1 MQAVTDVSFPDAVA
15 ERSGH
20 AVADVT
26 RVLAEARVPT
36 SDTVGAPHRL
46 RVTRLAFTGKK
57 AGLLTDDIDFDQEF
71 SSGLWALTS
80 QRNDAGKTSIL
91 EIIMWCL
98 RGHPKKLQ
106 DDVRAWLH
114 NVRLEGTVDDDPFIV
129 EFDVTE
135 GIPTGSLTCGTDVR
149 PFASDAAFADTL
161 SQFMMERLGFDTFQ
175 LWVEGQGVATHR
187 WPSYSTVLYLPREA
201 EGAVIGDMAGN
212 GVAQRLV
219 QLFVGIRWART
230 YSACQAALRQAQS
243 AAANRDEEQE
253 TLQRVASSTVTAK
266 RSELDT
272 VKIKRAAL
280 PNELPSEADIA
291 AANANWM
298 ALITQHAKV
307 VSSHHEAER
316 DAKAA
321 QRRATR
327 ERKRLT
333 DITEAALA
341 RRLFHGLDPAKCPRC
356 STEIGP
362 DRKEAEKVNH
372 ACAVCDRELDLDLD
386 VEIDDAPIDAEEADE
401 AGSSE
406 TLQQLVA
413 DLEALAA
420 AEKQTVAILAGQ
432 VTTLAKQVTAA
443 ETLVERYSSMG
454 AQVDQRRALETQ
466 AAALEAVIAELRNLT
481 GDAPE
486 PPPPPED
493 HAKLE
498 ILQAAMSEAKARRDA
513 GFSAVVD
520 EVNAAILDL
529 ARRFGFATL
538 EETKLNLAAQLRLV
552 KGGAAT
558 SFSHQTPGEKLRL
571 RIAVVVALLR
581 VAHKFGVGRH
591 PGLLLIDSIGA
602 EETEPGNLAE
612 FMRELG
618 AVTSELGIQTIV
630 ASARP
635 EILTH
640 VPANQQ
646 LSVTG
651 SGYLW

>member
-1 MQAVTDVSFPDAVA
+1 MTEVSFPDAVA

-20 AVADVT
+20 PASDVT

-71 SSGLWALTS
+71 SSGLWALTT

-98 RGHPKKLQ
+98 RGQPKRLQ

-114 NVRLEGTVDDDPFIV
+114 TVVLEGTVDDDPFIV

-135 GIPTGSLTCGTDVR
+135 GMPTGALTCGTDVR
-149 PFASDAAFADTL
+149 PFASDAAFADTM

-201 EGAVIGDMAGN
+201 EGAVIGDMAGT

-230 YSACQAALRQAQS
+230 HSACQAASRQAQS
-243 AAANRDEEQE
+243 AAANRDEEQQ
-253 TLQRVASSTVTAK
+253 TFQRVASSTVTAK

-272 VKIKRAAL
+272 VKIKMAAL
-280 PNELPSEADIA
+280 PSGLPSEADVA

-298 ALITQHAKV
+298 TLITQHAKV
-307 VSSHHEAER
+307 VSDHHEAER
-316 DAKAA
+316 DAKAG

-327 ERKRLT
+327 ARKRLT

-341 RRLFHGLDPAKCPRC
+341 RRLFHGLDPTKCPRC
-356 STEIGP
+356 STDIGP
-362 DRKEAEKVNH
+362 DRKEAEKINH
-372 ACAVCDRELDLDLD
+372 ACAVCDRELDLNLD
-386 VEIDDAPIDAEEADE
+386 VEIDNTPIDAEEADE
-401 AGSSE
+401 GESSE
-406 TLQQLVA
+406 TLQRLVN
-413 DLEALAA
+413 DLEALTATEKQRAATLARQVATLTGQMAA
-420 AEKQTVAILAGQ
+420 AEQ
-432 VTTLAKQVTAA
+432 
-443 ETLVERYSSMG
+443 LVGTYSNMG

-466 AAALEAVIAELRNLT
+466 VAALEAVIAELGNLT
-481 GDAPE
+481 GDTPE
-486 PPPPPED
+486 PPPAPPED
-493 HAKLE
+493 NIKLE
-498 ILQAAMSEAKARRDA
+498 ILQAALDEAKARRDA
-513 GFSAVVD
+513 GYSEVVD

-529 ARRFGFATL
+529 ARRFGFVTL

-552 KGGAAT
+552 KGGTAT

-581 VAHKFGVGRH
+581 VAHNFGVGRH

-602 EETEPGNLAE
+602 EETEPGNLTE
-612 FMRELG
+612 FMRELE
-618 AVTSELGIQTIV
+618 AVTAELGIQTIV

-635 EILTH
+635 EILAH

-646 LSVTG
+646 LGVTG
-651 SGYLW
+651 GGYLW

>member
-1 MQAVTDVSFPDAVA
+1 MTDLSFPDAVA
-15 ERSGH
+15 VRSGQP
-20 AVADVT
+20 VADVT
-26 RVLAEARVPT
+26 RVLAEARIPT

-71 SSGLWALTS
+71 TSGLWALTT

-98 RGHPKKLQ
+98 RGQPKRLQ

-114 NVRLEGTVDDDPFIV
+114 TVTLEGTVDDDPFIV
-129 EFDVTE
+129 EFDLTE
-135 GIPTGSLTCGTDVR
+135 GMPAGALTCGNDVR
-149 PFASDAAFADTL
+149 PFASDAAFADTM
-161 SQFMMERLGFDTFQ
+161 SQFMMERLGFDTFE
-175 LWVEGQGVATHR
+175 LWVEGQGIATHR

-201 EGAVIGDMAGN
+201 EGAVIGDMAGT
-212 GVAQRLV
+212 GVTQRLV
-219 QLFVGIRWART
+219 QLFIGIRWART

-243 AAANRDEEQE
+243 VAANRHEEQE

-266 RSELDT
+266 RSELDR
-272 VKIKRAAL
+272 VKIEMAAL
-280 PNELPSEADIA
+280 PRGLPSEADIA

-298 ALITQHAKV
+298 ALITQRANV
-307 VSSHHEAER
+307 MSDHHEAER

-327 ERKRLT
+327 ERKQLT

-356 STEIGP
+356 STDIGP
-362 DRKEAEKVNH
+362 DRKEAEKTNH

-386 VEIDDAPIDAEEADE
+386 IEIDDTPIDADEADE
-401 AGSSE
+401 AESSE

-413 DLEALAA
+413 DMEAVATAERQRAA
-420 AEKQTVAILAGQ
+420 FLAGQ
-432 VTTLAKQVTAA
+432 VTTLDGQVTAA
-443 ETLVERYSSMG
+443 ETLVETYSNMG

-466 AAALEAVIAELRNLT
+466 AAALEAVIAELGHLT

-493 HAKLE
+493 NTKLE
-498 ILQAAMSEAKARRDA
+498 ILQAALAEVKTRRSA
-513 GFSAVVD
+513 GFSEIVD

-538 EETKLNLAAQLRLV
+538 EETKLNLAAQLHLL
-552 KGGAAT
+552 KGGTNT

-571 RIAVVVALLR
+571 RVAVVVALLR

-612 FMRELG
+612 FMHELE
-618 AVTSELGIQTIV
+618 AVTAELGIQTIV

-635 EILTH
+635 EILVH

-651 SGYLW
+651 GGYLW

>member
-1 MQAVTDVSFPDAVA
+1 MTEVSFPDAVA
-15 ERSGH
+15 ARSGH
-20 AVADVT
+20 PVADVT
-26 RVLAEARVPT
+26 RDLAEARVPT

-98 RGHPKKLQ
+98 RGNPKKLQ

-114 NVRLEGTVDDDPFIV
+114 TVMLEGTVDDDPFIV

-135 GIPTGSLTCGTDVR
+135 GMPTGALTCGTDAR
-149 PFASDAAFADTL
+149 PFASDAAFADTM

-201 EGAVIGDMAGN
+201 EGAVIGDMAGT

-230 YSACQAALRQAQS
+230 YSACQAASRQAQS
-243 AAANRDEEQE
+243 AAANRDEEQD
-253 TLQRVASSTVTAK
+253 TFQRVASSTVTAK

-272 VKIKRAAL
+272 VKIKMAAL
-280 PNELPSEADIA
+280 PSGLPSEADLV

-298 ALITQHAKV
+298 AMITQHANV
-307 VSSHHEAER
+307 VSDHHEAER

-321 QRRATR
+321 QRRAGR

-333 DITEAALA
+333 DTTEAALA

-356 STEIGP
+356 STDIGP
-362 DRKEAEKVNH
+362 DRKEAEKTNH

-386 VEIDDAPIDAEEADE
+386 VGIDSMLIDAEEADE
-401 AGSSE
+401 AESSE

-413 DLEALAA
+413 DLESLAA
-420 AEKQTVAILAGQ
+420 AENQRAATLALHVTALAG
-432 VTTLAKQVTAA
+432 QVTAA
-443 ETLVERYSSMG
+443 ETLVETYSNMS
-454 AQVDQRRALETQ
+454 AQVDQRRALETE
-466 AAALEAVIAELRNLT
+466 AAALEAVIAELGNLT
-481 GDAPE
+481 GDAPG
-486 PPPPPED
+486 PLPPPPED
-493 HAKLE
+493 YTKLE
-498 ILQAAMSEAKARRDA
+498 ILQAAMDEAKARRDA
-513 GFSAVVD
+513 GFSEVVD

-552 KGGAAT
+552 KGGTAT

-571 RIAVVVALLR
+571 RIAVVIALLR

-612 FMRELG
+612 FMRELE
-618 AVTSELGIQTIV
+618 AVTAELGIQTIV

-651 SGYLW
+651 GGYLW

>member
-1 MQAVTDVSFPDAVA
+1 MTDVSFPDAVA

-20 AVADVT
+20 PVADVT
-26 RVLAEARVPT
+26 RVLAEARIPT

-71 SSGLWALTS
+71 SSGLWAVTS

-106 DDVRAWLH
+106 HDVKAWLH
-114 NVRLEGTVDDDPFIV
+114 TVTLEGTVDDDPFIV

-135 GIPTGSLTCGTDVR
+135 GMPTGALTCGTDVR
-149 PFASDAAFADTL
+149 PFASDAAFADTM

-175 LWVEGQGVATHR
+175 LWVEGQGVATHE

-201 EGAVIGDMAGN
+201 EGAVIGDMAGT

-230 YSACQAALRQAQS
+230 YSACQAVWRQAQS
-243 AAANRDEEQE
+243 EAANRDEEQE

-272 VKIKRAAL
+272 VKIKMAAL
-280 PNELPSEADIA
+280 PSGLPSEADIA
-291 AANANWM
+291 AANGNWM
-298 ALITQHAKV
+298 ALITQHANA
-307 VSSHHEAER
+307 VSDHHEAER
-316 DAKAA
+316 EAKAA

-327 ERKRLT
+327 ERKRLA
-333 DITEAALA
+333 DNTEAALA

-356 STEIGP
+356 STDIGP
-362 DRKEAEKVNH
+362 DRKQAEKTNH

-386 VEIDDAPIDAEEADE
+386 VEIDDTPIDAEEADE
-401 AGSSE
+401 AQSTE

-420 AEKQTVAILAGQ
+420 AEKQRAAILAGQ
-432 VTTLAKQVTAA
+432 VSTLAGQLRAA
-443 ETLVERYSSMG
+443 ETLVETYSNMG
-454 AQVDQRRALETQ
+454 AQVDQRRALESQ
-466 AAALEAVIAELRNLT
+466 AAALEAVIAELGNLT
-481 GDAPE
+481 GDALEP

-493 HAKLE
+493 NTKLA
-498 ILQAAMSEAKARRDA
+498 IFQAAMDEAKARRGA
-513 GFSAVVD
+513 GFSEVVD

-538 EETKLNLAAQLRLV
+538 EEAKLSLNAQLRLV
-552 KGGAAT
+552 KGGTAT
-558 SFSHQTPGEKLRL
+558 SFSYQTPGEKLRL
-571 RIAVVVALLR
+571 RIAVVVGLLR

-612 FMRELG
+612 FMRELE
-618 AVTSELGIQTIV
+618 AVTAELGIQTIV

-635 EILTH
+635 EILAH

-651 SGYLW
+651 DGYLW